1 MTPRLSSAVVFGAFA
16 LLGCGSS
23 APRPAPATPSEARPV
38 TVSLPDQATEP
49 DAAEL
54 EQPPPSGE
62 SDTDAGALAEAAP
75 GAEPAPGAHAHLA
88 GEHTPRAPSAGP
100 NLLEKR
106 LVARVVQAYRAR
118 IRHCLV
124 QALQISPALD
134 TMVLPKLV
142 VDDSGKVI
150 SATIEKSSGIP
161 SLDACVIAA
170 VKKMT
175 FPASDRGNTTIRYP
189 FLFKSE

>member
-1 MTPRLSSAVVFGAFA
+1 MTPRLRSAVVLGAFA

-23 APRPAPATPSEARPV
+23 APRPAPATPTEARPV

-49 DAAEL
+49 EAAEL

-62 SDTDAGALAEAAP
+62 SDTDAGAL
-75 GAEPAPGAHAHLA
+75 AEPAPGAHAHLA

-124 QALQISPALD
+124 QALQSSPALD

-142 VDDSGKVI
+142 VDDSGKVV